1 MERSQ
6 KTPRGVGKAGA
17 SRRKAYNPPKC
28 TIYKEEDILAEIGPA
43 MAGYGDSPPGTS
55 PLES

>member
-6 KTPRGVGKAGA
+6 KTPRGVGQARE

-43 MAGYGDSPPGTS
+43 MAGYGDPPPGTA
-55 PLES
+55 P